1 METTRVYRDS
11 IRYIMVS
18 YRDYR
23 VYCTEVMQGLSRT
36 TTGNSGRYSRSVL
49 TYPRQSH
56 DTKRSERNKAAG
68 YCFHQLRLRSPIT

>member
-23 VYCTEVMQGLSRT
+23 VSDLGFNVEL
-36 TTGNSGRYSRSVL
+36 
-49 TYPRQSH
+49 
-56 DTKRSERNKAAG
+56 AG
-68 YCFHQLRLRSPIT
+68 